1 METRLKQ
8 SQRGLWIALALV
20 LLLRLPFLNL
30 AIQGDEHQYLTEA
43 AHAQVDPL
51 HPKNTTY
58 VFLGDV
64 VDQRGQ
70 PHPPLNAWTL
80 AALIAAVGGVREVP
94 FHAAYLVYSAI
105 AVIAMWSLARRF
117 SPNPL
122 WATLLFIAVP
132 AFVVNGA
139 SLESD
144 LPFLAMWMAAVA
156 LFCAGR
162 LAWSAAAMALA
173 ALAAYQAVFLTPI
186 LAVYLLLFRRRNV
199 AAWLV
204 ILTPPLVLVA
214 WQLFERATTGAAP
227 AAVAAGYFSS
237 YQLQTLTAK
246 LRNAVAL
253 SAHACFLVF
262 PALLPGAF
270 VLAWRKRR
278 ETDTRFLLAWIG
290 LFFAGALAIFFAGSA
305 RYLLPMA
312 APVALL
318 ASRLSTRWL
327 AAGVAANLV
336 IGLGLAAANAEH
348 WDAYRQFAHEQRHL
362 MDAQP
367 THRVWVDGL
376 WGVRHYFEEEGALP
390 LRKGQIVKPGD
401 YVVSS
406 ELSSSV
412 ELNAPVAPVATLEI
426 RPSIPFR
433 IIGLETAS
441 GYSSVGR
448 GLWPFGLSTGVI
460 DRVRAVKVVER
471 HPTVSWL
478 PMDAGEAKDQIVAGI
493 YSQEGKIRWM
503 SKTASVVLK
512 SPDGATPLRV
522 DFTIHPNS
530 KARRVRLLLDGHE
543 VAAKT
548 YGGPGD
554 YSLVSEPLRPAGP
567 AAVVTIELDAIF
579 NAPGDARDLGVVLS
593 GVGFR

>member
-1 METRLKQ
+1 MEARVEAGN
-8 SQRGLWIALALV
+8 RGLWLALALL

-43 AHAQVDPL
+43 AHAQIDPL

-80 AALIAAVGGVREVP
+80 AALLAAVGSVREIP
-94 FHAAYLVYSAI
+94 FHAAYIVYSAI

-117 SPNPL
+117 SPRPL
-122 WATLLFIAVP
+122 WATLLFLAVP

-156 LFCAGR
+156 LFCADR
-162 LAWSAAAMALA
+162 LAWAAVAMALA

-186 LAVYLLLFRRRNV
+186 LAVWLWLSRRRDP
-199 AAWLV
+199 AAWVV
-204 ILTPPLVLVA
+204 ILTPPVLLAA
-214 WQLFERATTGAAP
+214 WQVFERVTTGAAP

-237 YQLQTLTAK
+237 YHLQALTAK

-253 SAHACFLVF
+253 SGHFCFLVF
-262 PALLPGAF
+262 PALLPGALM
-270 VLAWRKRR
+270 LAWRKRR
-278 ETDTRFLLAWIG
+278 ETDTRFLLAWIAI
-290 LFFAGALAIFFAGSA
+290 FFAGALAIFFAGSA
-305 RYLLPMA
+305 RYLLPIA

-327 AAGVAANLV
+327 VAGFAANLA

-348 WDAYRQFAHEQRHL
+348 WDAYRRFAVENRHL
-362 MDAQP
+362 MDGQP
-367 THRVWVDGL
+367 AHHVWVDGL
-376 WGVRHYFEEEGALP
+376 WGLRHYFEEEGALP

-406 ELSSSV
+406 ELSSSI
-412 ELNAPVAPVATLEI
+412 ELNAPVAPVATMEI
-426 RPSIPFR
+426 RPAIPFR

-448 GLWPFGLSTGVI
+448 GLWPFGLSTGMI
-460 DRVRAVKVVER
+460 DRVRAVRVVER
-471 HPTVSWL
+471 HPTLAYL
-478 PMDAGEAKDQIVAGI
+478 PMDAPEAKDQIVAGI
-493 YSQEGKIRWM
+493 FSLEGKIRWM
-503 SKTASVVLK
+503 SKMASVAVK
-512 SPDGATPLRV
+512 SPAAPTPLRV
-522 DFTIHPNS
+522 DFSINPRST
-530 KARRVRLLLDGHE
+530 ARRVRLLLDGRE
-543 VAAKT
+543 VAQQT

-554 YSLVSEPLRPAGP
+554 YSLVTAPLRPAGP
-567 AAVVTIELDAIF
+567 DAVVTIELDRTF
-579 NAPGDARDLGVVLS
+579 NAPPDARDLGVVLT

>member
-1 METRLKQ
+1 MEARIEH

-51 HPKNTTY
+51 HPKNTSY

-80 AALIAAVGGVREVP
+80 AALIAAAGSVREIP
-94 FHAAYLVYSAI
+94 FHAAYILYSAI
-105 AVIAMWSLARRF
+105 AVIAMWSLAKRF

-122 WATLLFIAVP
+122 WATLLFVAVP

-162 LAWSAAAMALA
+162 LAWSAVAMALA

-186 LAVYLLLFRRRNV
+186 LAVYLLLHRRRDA

-204 ILTPPLVLVA
+204 IFTPPIVLVA

-227 AAVAAGYFSS
+227 VAVAAGYFSS
-237 YQLQTLTAK
+237 YHLEALTAK

-253 SAHACFLVF
+253 SGHACFLVF
-262 PALLPGAF
+262 PALLPGAV

-278 ETDTRFLLAWIG
+278 EADTRFLLAWIA
-290 LFFAGALAIFFAGSA
+290 LFFAGALVIFFAGSA

-327 AAGVAANLV
+327 AAGFAANLA
-336 IGLGLAAANAEH
+336 IGLGLTAANAEH
-348 WDAYRQFAHEQRHL
+348 WDAYREFAHEQKHL
-362 MDAQP
+362 MGAQP

-376 WGVRHYFEEEGALP
+376 WGLRHYFEEEGALP

-448 GLWPFGLSTGVI
+448 GLWPFGLSTGVV
-460 DRVRAVKVVER
+460 DRVRVVKVVER
-471 HPTVSWL
+471 HPTLSYL
-478 PMDAGEAKDQIVAGI
+478 PMDAPEAKDQIASGI
-493 YSQEGKIRWM
+493 FSQEGKIRWM

-512 SPDGATPLRV
+512 SPDGPTPLRV

-530 KARRVRLLLDGHE
+530 KARRVRLLLDGRE
-543 VAAKT
+543 VASKT
-548 YGGPGD
+548 YSGPGA
-554 YSLVSEPLRPAGP
+554 YSLATDPVRPAGP
-567 AAVVTIELDAIF
+567 AAVVTIELDATF